1 MSTTDTTEET
11 ASAEA
16 ANAMFDKIINFRF
29 ERERHMDAANTH
41 RRLSNEAFATVTDEK
56 ILGAVF
62 AHCAASDAFTAIL
75 SQTIASVITRELERL
90 ERDRDRML
98 TELFHANDNGLVR
111 ADAEVRDAAENIDI
125 VLRHYRNPARQPM
138 DAQTEIIGK
147 ILHDLAQPA
156 MLPHLA
162 KLPVCKAAVEDLTKI
177 NAEFSTLFDKRMRE
191 SEAYVTGLIAKRRVA
206 VDAAAREVVRR
217 INGYIDYMNEPTYDA
232 LVLIANTILKDAQ
245 HIITRR
251 LAHRKGGEEGGE
263 GAAPISE

>member
-11 ASAEA
+11 AA
-16 ANAMFDKIINFRF
+16 AADAAAAALDKITIFNYD
-29 ERERHMDAANTH
+29 RERHMDAANTH

-111 ADAEVRDAAENIDI
+111 SDPEVRGAAENIDI

-138 DAQTEIIGK
+138 DAQTEIIAK
-147 ILHDLAQPA
+147 LLHDLAQPD

-162 KLPVCKAAVEDLTKI
+162 KLPVCKAAVEDLTKV

-191 SEAYVTGLIAKRRVA
+191 SEAYVTGLIAKRRA
-206 VDAAAREVVRR
+206 EVDAAAREVVRR
-217 INGYIDYMNEPTYDA
+217 INGYIDYMNEPTYNA

-245 HIITRR
+245 HIINRR
-251 LAHRKGGEEGGE
+251 LAHRNGE
-263 GAAPISE
+263 AAPEVNN